1 MSASTPDHRLPPAAW
16 PHVLVLGTGG
26 TIAGSAAEA
35 DDHVGYT
42 AGQIGVAQLLAAVP
56 ALRGVP
62 LVAEQVAQI
71 DSKDMSHAV
80 WRRLAQR
87 IDAALRDD
95 GVQGIVVTHGT
106 DTLEETAYLLQRVL
120 APAKPVVM
128 TAAMRPATA
137 LAPDGPQNLA
147 DAVTLAREPGVRG
160 VVVAA
165 QGAVWSPLEV
175 RKTHSYRLDA
185 FGAGD
190 AGPLAWIEQGRVRR
204 LRDWPAGEALGVD
217 VLAAEVW
224 PDVQIVTSHAGA
236 DARVVDWLVEAGV
249 QGLVV
254 AATGNGTVHQELA
267 VALLRAQ
274 ARGVAVLRATRV
286 GAGQVIAAP
295 GEDDPAGTLP
305 GAGGLTPVQARV
317 ELLLQR
323 LRARQNG

>member
-1 MSASTPDHRLPPAAW
+1 MSASTDHRLPPAAW

-26 TIAGSAAEA
+26 TIAGSAADA

-42 AGQIGVAQLLAAVP
+42 AGQIGVAQLLSAVP

-62 LVAEQVAQI
+62 LVAEQVAQL
-71 DSKDMSHAV
+71 DSKDMTHAV

-87 IDAALRDD
+87 IDAALRDE
-95 GVQGIVVTHGT
+95 GVQGIVV
-106 DTLEETAYLLQRVL
+106 TLEETAYLLQRVL
-120 APAKPVVM
+120 APHKPVVV
-128 TAAMRPATA
+128 TAAMRPASA

-147 DAVTLAREPGVRG
+147 DAVMLAREPGVKG
-160 VVVAA
+160 VVVAV
-165 QGAVWSPLEV
+165 QGAVWSALEV

-190 AGPLAWIEQGRVRR
+190 AGPVAWIEQGRVRR
-204 LRDWPAGEALGVD
+204 LRDWPGGEALGVA

-236 DARVVDWLVEAGV
+236 DGRVVDWLVEAGV

-286 GAGQVIAAP
+286 GAGQVIAP
-295 GEDDPAGTLP
+295 EGEDDPAGTLP
-305 GAGGLTPVQARV
+305 GAGALTPVQARV

-323 LRARQNG
+323 LRARQGA